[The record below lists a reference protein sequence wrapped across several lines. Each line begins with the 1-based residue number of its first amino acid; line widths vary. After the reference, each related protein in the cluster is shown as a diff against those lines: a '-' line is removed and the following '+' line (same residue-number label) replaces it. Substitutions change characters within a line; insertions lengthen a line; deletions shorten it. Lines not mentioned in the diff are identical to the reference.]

1 MFRKEYTVS
10 IDLQQQE
17 EARRYILE
25 NLGEAPDIAII
36 LGSGLGNFT
45 GMMDNVRILKTRE
58 IPHYPASTVVGHQG
72 EWVTGTVDGVS
83 VLAVRGRV
91 HAYEGYSHGQVA
103 FPVHVLASLG
113 VKKLIVT
120 NAAGGINRF
129 YRPGDF
135 MVIVDHINLTFDNP
149 LFGPNPRQIGP
160 RFPDMISAYDPEW
173 VELALEEGRKL
184 GVPIHKGVYL
194 GVKGPS
200 YETAAEIRMAE
211 RIGADAVGM
220 STVPEVIAAAF
231 RGLRVLGI
239 SFISNMATGIS
250 QEKLDHEE
258 VTRMAEQVQDRFT
271 SLIRRILKR
280 M

>member
-1 MFRKEYTVS
+1 MIRRQQVSFVDPKELEAAREYVRK
-10 IDLQQQE
+10 
-17 EARRYILE
+17 A
-25 NLGEAPDIAII
+25 LGEFPEVAIV
-36 LGSGLGNFT
+36 LGSGLGHFAEA
-45 GMMDNVRILKTRE
+45 MQVVRSLATRD
-58 IPHYPASTVVGHQG
+58 IPHYPVSTVVGHKGQWVLG
-72 EWVTGTVDGVS
+72 EIAGVPI
-83 VLAVRGRV
+83 LAVRGRV
-91 HAYEGYSHGQVA
+91 HGYEGYSHAQVA
-103 FPVHVLASLG
+103 FPIHLLTELG
-113 VKKLIVT
+113 VKKLIIT

-135 MVIVDHINLTFDNP
+135 MVIVDHINLMFDNP
-149 LFGPNPRQIGP
+149 LFGPSPRQMGP
-160 RFPDMISAYDPEW
+160 RFPDMYSAYDPEFIAI
-173 VELALEEGRKL
+173 ALEEGRRL

-250 QEKLDHEE
+250 TQKLDHEE
-258 VTRMAEQVQDRFT
+258 VTRMAEQVQDRLSALVT
-271 SLIRRILKR
+271 QILQRI
-280 M
+280 